1 MNEVKVQ
8 GTYGIA
14 KGQNEQEFNWEYFH
28 DVDYLDFWTL
38 DKFICEEYELTIP
51 KKSSNQYFTLGVDE
65 DRIVRKITIQMFSS
79 AIVNGYMSFKDILAE
94 IDKIFN
100 QKKHCSVWRLLG
112 IKIFPTIDL
121 NEQVDGFIE
130 IEPDEEIEVDE
141 SATSSV
147 EEEVLLNEVEIATE
161 SAVQEEIINE

>member
-1 MNEVKVQ
+1 MNKVKVQ
-8 GTYGIA
+8 GTYGITN
-14 KGQNEQEFNWEYFH
+14 GQNGEVFNWEYFH
-28 DVDYLDFWTL
+28 EEDCLDFWTL

-51 KKSSNQYFTLGVDE
+51 KKSSSHYFTLGVDE
-65 DRIVRKITIQMFSS
+65 DRIARKITIQMFSAQIS
-79 AIVNGYMSFKDILAE
+79 EGYMSFKDILAE